1 MKKHILMLAIVTTAA
16 SCNEKENVV
25 LPPQKVQIVT
35 AIQSD
40 VPLYEDFVAQV
51 YGEADVDIRA
61 RVEGWV
67 TEINFKEGSRV
78 KKGDLLY
85 VIDDQE
91 YRNRLSQS
99 ASELASAKTEMVR
112 TKNELNRIKPLAEME
127 ALSQMDLDNAQA
139 AYEAAQAYVSACQAN
154 LQNAQL
160 DLSYTRVQAPFDGI
174 IGISNVRTGDYVSR
188 GTNAVLSTIS
198 SVQSMRV
205 RFQIS
210 EREYLRVAKLSPEEL
225 AQTKQEVQL
234 VLADGSVYEEKGAV
248 NFADREIDP
257 KTGTLTIEAL
267 FANETGLLRPGM
279 FVKARVLISTA
290 KAAVLV
296 PQRAV
301 FQLQHLSQVY
311 VLTDSSTLVATTIV
325 PGAKSGDGWIIKEGL
340 KPGDKVAIVGN
351 ASLTPNAKV
360 EPIEQKWPA
369 EAK

>member
-1 MKKHILMLAIVTTAA
+1 
-16 SCNEKENVV
+16 
-25 LPPQKVQIVT
+25 
-35 AIQSD
+35 
-40 VPLYEDFVAQV
+40 
-51 YGEADVDIRA
+51 
-61 RVEGWV
+61 
-67 TEINFKEGSRV
+67 
-78 KKGDLLY
+78 
-85 VIDDQE
+85 
-91 YRNRLSQS
+91 
-99 ASELASAKTEMVR
+99 
-112 TKNELNRIKPLAEME
+112 
-127 ALSQMDLDNAQA
+127 
-139 AYEAAQAYVSACQAN
+139 
-154 LQNAQL
+154 
-160 DLSYTRVQAPFDGI
+160 
-174 IGISNVRTGDYVSR
+174 
-188 GTNAVLSTIS
+188 
-198 SVQSMRV
+198 MRV